1 MVAIINM
8 SKIITAVLPILIFF
22 VSQSCGRYGTD
33 DEPEYYVKYMAEAV
47 SEAIA
52 VEEHPIIVAVPA
64 VYKVQGNSTT
74 CYCKQSFEK
83 EYGPFFSGE
92 KVSIMVAD
100 SPEEH
105 TYTVSIYVKQGR
117 DGVYNLVSQ
126 GKYGASYVIP

>member
-1 MVAIINM
+1 MRHFFQF
-8 SKIITAVLPILIFF
+8 LPILVFL
-22 VSQSCGRYGTD
+22 VLSSCRGYGTD
-33 DEPEYYVKYMAEAV
+33 DEGEYYVRYEAEAV
-47 SEAIA
+47 SEAVA

-100 SPEEH
+100 SPDEH

-117 DGVYNLVSQ
+117 DGVYNLVNQ

>member
-1 MVAIINM
+1 M
-8 SKIITAVLPILIFF
+8 SKIIYAVLPIIIFF
-22 VSQSCGRYGTD
+22 VFPSCGRSGTG
-33 DEPEYYVKYMAEAV
+33 DESEYYVKYMAEAV
-47 SEAIA
+47 SETVA

-105 TYTVSIYVKQGR
+105 TYTMSIYVKQGR

-126 GKYGASYVIP
+126 GKYGTSYVIP

>member
-1 MVAIINM
+1 MRHFFQF
-8 SKIITAVLPILIFF
+8 LPILVFL
-22 VSQSCGRYGTD
+22 VLSSCRGYGTD
-33 DEPEYYVKYMAEAV
+33 DEGEYYVRYEAEAV
-47 SEAIA
+47 SEAVA

-74 CYCKQSFEK
+74 CYCKQFFEK

-92 KVSIMVAD
+92 KASIMVAD
-100 SPEEH
+100 SPDEH

-117 DGVYNLVSQ
+117 DGVYNLVNQ

>member
-1 MVAIINM
+1 MHRFFQF
-8 SKIITAVLPILIFF
+8 LPILVFL
-22 VSQSCGRYGTD
+22 VLSSCRGYGTD
-33 DEPEYYVKYMAEAV
+33 DEGEYYVRYEAEAV
-47 SEAIA
+47 SEAVA

-74 CYCKQSFEK
+74 CYCKQFFEK

-92 KVSIMVAD
+92 KASIMVAD
-100 SPEEH
+100 SPDEH

-117 DGVYNLVSQ
+117 DGVYNLVNQ

>member
-1 MVAIINM
+1 MRHFFHF
-8 SKIITAVLPILIFF
+8 LPILVFL
-22 VSQSCGRYGTD
+22 VLSSCRGYGTD
-33 DEPEYYVKYMAEAV
+33 DEGEYYVRYEAEAV
-47 SEAIA
+47 SEAVA

-74 CYCKQSFEK
+74 CYCKQFFEK

-92 KVSIMVAD
+92 KASIMVAD
-100 SPEEH
+100 SPDEH

-117 DGVYNLVSQ
+117 DGVYNLVNQ

>member
-1 MVAIINM
+1 M
-8 SKIITAVLPILIFF
+8 SKIVTALFSLFVFF
-22 VSQSCGRYGTD
+22 VVPSCGRCGTG
-33 DEPEYYVKYMAEAV
+33 DEHYVKYVAEAV
-47 SEAIA
+47 SEAVA

-92 KVSIMVAD
+92 EVSIMVAD
-100 SPEEH
+100 SPDEH
-105 TYTVSIYVKQGR
+105 TYTVSIYVKRGR
-117 DGVYNLVSQ
+117 DGVYNLVNQ

>member
-1 MVAIINM
+1 MRHFFQF
-8 SKIITAVLPILIFF
+8 LPILVFL
-22 VSQSCGRYGTD
+22 VLSSCRGYGTD
-33 DEPEYYVKYMAEAV
+33 DEGEYYVRYEAEAV
-47 SEAIA
+47 SEAVA

-100 SPEEH
+100 SPDEH
-105 TYTVSIYVKQGR
+105 TYTVSIYVKRGR
-117 DGVYNLVSQ
+117 DGVYNLVNQ

>member
-1 MVAIINM
+1 M

-105 TYTVSIYVKQGR
+105 TYTMSIYVKQGR

-126 GKYGASYVIP
+126 GKYGTSYVIP

>member
-1 MVAIINM
+1 MRHFFQF
-8 SKIITAVLPILIFF
+8 LPILVFL
-22 VSQSCGRYGTD
+22 VLSSCRGYGTD
-33 DEPEYYVKYMAEAV
+33 DEGEYYVRYEAEAV

-52 VEEHPIIVAVPA
+52 VEEHPIIVVVPA

-74 CYCKQSFEK
+74 CYCKQFFEK

-100 SPEEH
+100 SPDEH

-117 DGVYNLVSQ
+117 DGVYNLVNQ

>member
-1 MVAIINM
+1 M
-8 SKIITAVLPILIFF
+8 SKIIYAVLPIIIFF
-22 VSQSCGRYGTD
+22 VFPSCGRSGTG
-33 DEPEYYVKYMAEAV
+33 DESEYYVKYMAEAV
-47 SEAIA
+47 SETVA

>member
-1 MVAIINM
+1 M
-8 SKIITAVLPILIFF
+8 SKIIYAVLPIIIFF
-22 VSQSCGRYGTD
+22 VFPSCGRSGTG
-33 DEPEYYVKYMAEAV
+33 DESEYYVKYMAEAV
-47 SEAIA
+47 SESIA

-74 CYCKQSFEK
+74 SYCKQSFEK

>member
-1 MVAIINM
+1 MRHFFQF
-8 SKIITAVLPILIFF
+8 LPILVFL
-22 VSQSCGRYGTD
+22 VLSSCRGYGTD
-33 DEPEYYVKYMAEAV
+33 DESEYYVKYMAEAV

-52 VEEHPIIVAVPA
+52 VEEHPIIVVVPA

-100 SPEEH
+100 SPDEH

-117 DGVYNLVSQ
+117 DGVYNLVNQ

>member
-1 MVAIINM
+1 M
-8 SKIITAVLPILIFF
+8 SKIITAVLPIIISF
-22 VSQSCGRYGTD
+22 VFPSCGRYGTD
-33 DEPEYYVKYMAEAV
+33 DESEYYVKYMAEAV
-47 SEAIA
+47 SETVA

-126 GKYGASYVIP
+126 GKYGTSYVIP

>member
-1 MVAIINM
+1 M
-8 SKIITAVLPILIFF
+8 SKIIYAVLPIIIFF
-22 VSQSCGRYGTD
+22 VFPSCGRSGTG
-33 DEPEYYVKYMAEAV
+33 DESEYYVKYMAEAV
-47 SEAIA
+47 SETVA

-105 TYTVSIYVKQGR
+105 TYTMSIYVKQGR

>member
-1 MVAIINM
+1 MRHFFQF
-8 SKIITAVLPILIFF
+8 LPILVFL
-22 VSQSCGRYGTD
+22 VLSSCRGYGTD
-33 DEPEYYVKYMAEAV
+33 DEGEYYVRYEAEAV
-47 SEAIA
+47 SEAVA

-74 CYCKQSFEK
+74 CYCKQFFEK

-100 SPEEH
+100 SPDEH

-117 DGVYNLVSQ
+117 DGVYNLVNQ

>member
-1 MVAIINM
+1 MRHFFQF
-8 SKIITAVLPILIFF
+8 LPILVFL
-22 VSQSCGRYGTD
+22 VLSSCRGYGTD
-33 DEPEYYVKYMAEAV
+33 DEGEYYVRYEAEAV
-47 SEAIA
+47 SEAVA
-52 VEEHPIIVAVPA
+52 VEEHPIIVVVPA

-100 SPEEH
+100 SPDEH

-117 DGVYNLVSQ
+117 DGVYNLVNQ

>member
-1 MVAIINM
+1 MRHFFQF
-8 SKIITAVLPILIFF
+8 LPILVFL
-22 VSQSCGRYGTD
+22 VLSSCRGYGTD
-33 DEPEYYVKYMAEAV
+33 DEGEYYVRYEAEAV

-52 VEEHPIIVAVPA
+52 VEEHPIIVVVPA

-100 SPEEH
+100 SPDEH

-117 DGVYNLVSQ
+117 DGVYNLVNQ